1 MALPGQINPF
11 VLDEFVGSTY
21 QIEDSLRFRGA
32 QYLSRTM
39 AGAGTGNETVSYW
52 IKLGSATDSGAVMG
66 RAIAAGSSELF
77 TGHFGS
83 LLLKRNGSSG
93 ANTNTT
99 AYHRDPSA
107 WYHVVLATTPSGSEI
122 FINGISRGTS
132 GDATTFSAAGLLLKI
147 GAFATIAGNELNGYL
162 ADFHFVDGQALAPT
176 DFGEFNADGVW
187 VPIDVT
193 GLTYGT
199 NGWYLDFSDPSNIGA
214 DHSGNGNNFTATG
227 FTTSGTGTD
236 VMSDTPTTNWCT
248 LNPLDATLTL
258 SNGNLDWS
266 APSSVERGARGT
278 FAVSTGKRYFEYI
291 TKGQTFELVGWAAQ
305 AQDNN
310 STMPTGVGAS
320 TWSYYLFD
328 LKTYNNATASAVY
341 GTAASSGD
349 TIMVALDLDNSKI
362 YWGRNGTWFNSG
374 DPATGT
380 NAAYTNV
387 SGTLFPWVQQYNQTS
402 SINFGQRAFA
412 YTPPAGFSAINTS
425 NLPSPTIKD
434 GSQYFDAVL
443 YNGDG
448 GTSNSVTGLS
458 FQADVVWGKS
468 RSNALPH
475 NIFDVVR
482 GFDKQLDVNDTAA
495 EVDRAG
501 DAVTVNSTGFTLDA
515 TYCNINNSSTTNV
528 AWAWKAGGSGSS
540 NTAGSITSTVSA
552 NPSAG
557 FSIVTYTGTG
567 ANATVGHGLGVAPKM
582 LIVKRRDSAGYSWII
597 GHSSIGW
604 NNYIVFATDAAG
616 PNSAIWQDT
625 APTSTVFSVG
635 TNAAV
640 NGLSATF
647 VAYCF
652 SEVEGYSKFGSYT
665 GNSSSDGS
673 FVYLGFRPSWLLV
686 KRYNTTGAWFLMD
699 AARNTYN
706 VVDDFL
712 YPNSSDS
719 ENSGSFGE
727 AIDFLSNGFKC
738 RTTSGFLNGSGDSYI
753 YAAFAEHPFGGSN
766 VSPATAR

>member
-1 MALPGQINPF
+1 
-11 VLDEFVGSTY
+11 
-21 QIEDSLRFRGA
+21 
-32 QYLSRTM
+32 
-39 AGAGTGNETVSYW
+39 
-52 IKLGSATDSGAVMG
+52 
-66 RAIAAGSSELF
+66 
-77 TGHFGS
+77 
-83 LLLKRNGSSG
+83 
-93 ANTNTT
+93 
-99 AYHRDPSA
+99 
-107 WYHVVLATTPSGSEI
+107 
-122 FINGISRGTS
+122 
-132 GDATTFSAAGLLLKI
+132 
-147 GAFATIAGNELNGYL
+147 
-162 ADFHFVDGQALAPT
+162 
-176 DFGEFNADGVW
+176 
-187 VPIDVT
+187 
-193 GLTYGT
+193 
-199 NGWYLDFSDPSNIGA
+199 
-214 DHSGNGNNFTATG
+214 
-227 FTTSGTGTD
+227 
-236 VMSDTPTTNWCT
+236 
-248 LNPLDATLTL
+248 
-258 SNGNLDWS
+258 
-266 APSSVERGARGT
+266 
-278 FAVSTGKRYFEYI
+278 
-291 TKGQTFELVGWAAQ
+291 
-305 AQDNN
+305 
-310 STMPTGVGAS
+310 
-320 TWSYYLFD
+320 
-328 LKTYNNATASAVY
+328 
-341 GTAASSGD
+341 
-349 TIMVALDLDNSKI
+349 
-362 YWGRNGTWFNSG
+362 
-374 DPATGT
+374 
-380 NAAYTNV
+380 
-387 SGTLFPWVQQYNQTS
+387 
-402 SINFGQRAFA
+402 
-412 YTPPAGFSAINTS
+412 
-425 NLPSPTIKD
+425 
-434 GSQYFDAVL
+434 
-443 YNGDG
+443 
-448 GTSNSVTGLS
+448 
-458 FQADVVWGKS
+458 
-468 RSNALPH
+468 LPH